1 MMHRLSILFLFLLS
15 VPVVAQHYRSIP
27 NNYFQ
32 RGEKLQF
39 RISFHS
45 ALTGNIPAASATVEV
60 TDDNRKFDGRDTY
73 HVVGY
78 GKTTGVI
85 EMFYQVEERF
95 ESFIDEEALVPH
107 YFIRKTRENNY
118 RKDENVSFRHKE
130 RIAVS
135 KNSVKNT
142 PENVQDIFSS
152 FYYARAIDLTGKKPG
167 SEFPLSF
174 YLDDSVY
181 NSRLVFVGRETV
193 KTKLGKFSCLK
204 VKPMVA
210 TGYVFDDP
218 YPVTIWVTD
227 DQNRIPVR
235 IESKLSVGSVRI
247 ELTSYQGLTNPA
259 TISAH

>member
-1 MMHRLSILFLFLLS
+1 MIQRLSILFLFLLS

-167 SEFPLSF
+167 TEFPLSF

-181 NSRLVFVGRETV
+181 NSRLIFVGRETV

-247 ELTSYQGLTNPA
+247 ELTSYHGLTNPA

>member
-1 MMHRLSILFLFLLS
+1 MRLSLATILVFLFSLS
-15 VPVVAQHYRSIP
+15 VTAQHYRTIP

-32 RGEKLQF
+32 RGEKLEF

-45 ALTGNIPAASATVEV
+45 SLTGNIPAASATVEV
-60 TDDNRKFDGRDTY
+60 TDENKKFDGRDTY

-78 GKTTGVI
+78 GKTTGII

-95 ESFIDEEALVPH
+95 ESFIDEKALFPH

-118 RKDENVSFRHKE
+118 QKDENVAFRHKE
-130 RIAVS
+130 KIAVS
-135 KNSVKNT
+135 KSGVKNV
-142 PENVQDIFSS
+142 PENVQDILSS
-152 FYYARAIDLTGKKPG
+152 FYYARVIDLSKSKPG
-167 SEFPLSF
+167 AEFPVSF

-181 NSRLVFVGRETV
+181 NSKLVFVGRETV
-193 KTKLGKFSCLK
+193 KTRLGKFSCLK

-218 YPVTIWVTD
+218 YPVTVWVTD

-235 IESKLSVGSVRI
+235 IESKLSVGSARI
-247 ELTSYQGLTNPA
+247 DLVSYQGVNNPVA
-259 TISAH
+259 QLK

>member
-1 MMHRLSILFLFLLS
+1 MHRYLASLFISLLAL
-15 VPVVAQHYRSIP
+15 PVFAQQYRTIQ

-32 RGEKLQF
+32 RGEKLEF

-45 ALTGNIPAASATVEV
+45 TLTGNITAASATIEV
-60 TDDNRKFDGRDTY
+60 TDENRKFDGRDTY
-73 HVVGY
+73 HVIGR

-95 ESFIDEEALVPH
+95 ESFIDEKALVPH

-118 RKDENVSFRHKE
+118 RKNENVIFKHKE

-135 KNSVKNT
+135 KSSVKNT
-142 PENVQDIFSS
+142 PENVQDILSS
-152 FYYARAIDLTGKKPG
+152 FYYARALDLSKSQPG
-167 SEFPLSF
+167 AVFPVSF

-181 NSRLVFVGRETV
+181 KSRIVFVGRETIR
-193 KTKLGKFSCLK
+193 TKLGKFACLK

-210 TGYVFDDP
+210 TGYVFDESF
-218 YPVTIWVTD
+218 PVTIWVTD
-227 DQNRIPVR
+227 DKNRIPIR

-247 ELTSYQGLTNPA
+247 DLTSYQGVMNPVA
-259 TISAH
+259 KTR

>member
-1 MMHRLSILFLFLLS
+1 MIQRLSILFLFLLS

>member
-1 MMHRLSILFLFLLS
+1 MYRQLSLFLIPILS
-15 VPVVAQHYRSIP
+15 LPVFAQQYRTIP

-32 RGEKLQF
+32 RGEKLEF

-45 ALTGNIPAASATVEV
+45 SLTGNIPAASATVEV
-60 TDDNRKFDGRDTY
+60 TDEIRKFDGRDTY

-78 GKTTGVI
+78 GKTTGII

-95 ESFIDEEALVPH
+95 ESYIDEKALVPH

-118 RKDENVSFRHKE
+118 RKNENVVFKHKE

-135 KNSVKNT
+135 KSSVKNI
-142 PENVQDIFSS
+142 PANVQDIFSS
-152 FYYARAIDLTGKKPG
+152 FYYARVLDLSKSQPG
-167 SEFPLSF
+167 AEFPVSF

-181 NSRLVFVGRETV
+181 NSKLVFVGRETV
-193 KTKLGKFSCLK
+193 KTKLGKFNCIK

-218 YPVTIWVTD
+218 FPVTIWVTD
-227 DQNRIPVR
+227 DQNRMPVR

-247 ELTSYQGLTNPA
+247 ELTSYQGVANPVA
-259 TISAH
+259 QYR

>member
-1 MMHRLSILFLFLLS
+1 MYRRLSIFILLVS
-15 VPVVAQHYRSIP
+15 SLPVLAQQYRSIP

-32 RGEKLQF
+32 RGEKLGF

-45 ALTGNIPAASATVEV
+45 SLTGNIPAASATIEV

-95 ESFIDEEALVPH
+95 ESFIDEKALIPH

-118 RKDENVSFRHKE
+118 RKNENVVFKHKE
-130 RIAVS
+130 LIAVS
-135 KNSVKNT
+135 KSSVKNV
-142 PENVQDIFSS
+142 PANVQDIFSS
-152 FYYARAIDLTGKKPG
+152 FYYARVLDLSKSQPG
-167 SEFPLSF
+167 DEFPVSF

-181 NSRLVFVGRETV
+181 NSKLVFVGREII
-193 KTKLGKFSCLK
+193 KTRLGKFACIK

-218 YPVTIWVTD
+218 YPVTVWVTD

-247 ELTSYQGLTNPA
+247 ELTSYQGIANPVA
-259 TISAH
+259 LSR

>member
-85 EMFYQVEERF
+85 EMFYRVEERF

-118 RKDENVSFRHKE
+118 RKDENVAFRHKE

-181 NSRLVFVGRETV
+181 NSRLIFVGRETV